1 MRTDPRIISELQ
13 RVTCVT
19 CGLSFAV
26 PKDYV
31 IAQMSVSRTVM
42 VCPNGHTTPFTTRLV
57 DTASLVA
64 DLSRRIDQLEHEF
77 AARHMDLP
85 PLPEA
90 KVRYQAPPRPRSEPA
105 VEVGE
110 PVEEPVKEREP
121 NAWRPGARQ
130 CPYCEGWYSRARE
143 HARRKHKDQYKMTDF
158 PRGVE

>member
-64 DLSRRIDQLEHEF
+64 DLSQRINQLEHEF
-77 AARHMDLP
+77 AARDMDLP
-85 PLPEA
+85 PLPVA
-90 KVRYQAPPRPRSEPA
+90 KVKRYQAPPKPRPVLE
-105 VEVGE
+105 
-110 PVEEPVKEREP
+110 VEEDKEPEPPKEREP
-121 NAWRPGARQ
+121 NAWRPGAYQ
-130 CPYCEGWYSRARE
+130 CPYCEGWYARARE
-143 HARRKHKDQYKMTDF
+143 HARRKHKDEYKMSDF